1 MKINVRMEGGF
12 GDHLA
17 ANRFIPAILEKY
29 PSGQIKLFSDTE
41 NNEKSLNTLLKLFP
55 EFYKRGGEVIKERSS
70 KNFSIISQ
78 FGEENYPCAIENQL
92 SDTIDQM
99 INKCD
104 LFYDLHIDGLKWMH
118 HDYDWL
124 RYYFHFPRPKGFEI
138 KDNNFVLCHLYA
150 RPDSVYNSEQW
161 YVESLLKELSK
172 IINIKI
178 ITEENFVNYYSNL
191 KNIENVEILTPGIS
205 EIFELASQCSV
216 FIGIDSGIRYIPYH
230 FSKPTFVFS
239 KSCSEIGSVSYSH
252 LIRWLIFKNQVLPM
266 HYDIQKTA
274 KIIENSLNNK
284 ACYLFPELI
293 NNFDLHIV
301 NRNYTINENK
311 TLLK

>member
-41 NNEKSLNTLLKLFP
+41 NNGKSLKTLLKLFP
-55 EFYKRGGEVIKERSS
+55 DFYERGGEVIAKRAS
-70 KNFSIISQ
+70 KNFNITSQ

-92 SDTIDQM
+92 NETIEKMVNQ
-99 INKCD
+99 CD
-104 LFYDLHIDGLKWMH
+104 LFYDLHIDGLKWMY

-138 KDNNFVLCHLYA
+138 KNNNFVLCHLYA
-150 RPDSVYNSEQW
+150 RPNSVYNLEQW

-172 IINIKI
+172 TINIKI
-178 ITEENFVNYYSNL
+178 ITEESYIDYYSNL
-191 KNIENVEILTPGIS
+191 KNIENIEILTPNIL
-205 EIFELASQCSV
+205 EIFNLASQCSL
-216 FIGIDSGIRYIPYH
+216 FIGIDSGIRYVPYH

-239 KSCSEIGSVSYSH
+239 KYCSGIGSVAYSH
-252 LIRWLIFKNQVLPM
+252 LIRWLIFKNQVLPI
-266 HYDIQKTA
+266 HYDINKTL
-274 KIIENSLNNK
+274 KIINNSLNNE
-284 ACYLFPELI
+284 ACYLFPEI
-293 NNFDLHIV
+293 IDNFDLHVV
-301 NRNYTINENK
+301 NRKYEIK
-311 TLLK
+311 K